1 MIIDTKESLKIPM
14 KSQSK
19 AFIDTSKENLF
30 RQSALMRILLGTFTT
45 TTISIFYALA
55 HARYRKFEL
64 NFVKNWVKGSFTF
77 SLMFY
82 TGNEVLFSITNFY
95 KIYTNFWLNYTVLA
109 YFLSKIHYRFLIR
122 NHMMKWYTAI
132 KYSHK
137 CFLLFL
143 VLNLTIELFIYL
155 TKEIYLFDEKDVFDI
170 LKEKYT
176 DKFSEDPNF
185 DMTYKEI
192 EDNFMKTFHIIN
204 SKEKIKKIKE
214 HISKKN
220 QEKSKN
226 LEAYIDNKSML
237 NFKLNTVNLYEMY
250 KNKEI

>member
-1 MIIDTKESLKIPM
+1 MIIDMKEYSKIPI
-14 KSQSK
+14 KSQAKSFK
-19 AFIDTSKENLF
+19 DTSKENFF
-30 RQSALMRILLGTFTT
+30 RHSALTRILLGTLAT
-45 TTISIFYALA
+45 TTISVFYALA

-64 NFVKNWVKGSFTF
+64 SFVKNWFKGSFTF

-82 TGNEVLFSITNFY
+82 TGNEILFSITNFY
-95 KIYTNFWLNYTVLA
+95 KIYTNFWLNYTAVA

-122 NHMMKWYTAI
+122 NNMMKWYTAI

-143 VLNLTIELFIYL
+143 VVNLTFELIIYL
-155 TKEIYLFDEKDVFDI
+155 TREVYLFDEMDVFDI

-176 DKFSEDPNF
+176 NKFSDDPNF

-192 EDNFMKTFHIIN
+192 EDNFMKSFHVVN
-204 SKEKIKKIKE
+204 SKEKIKKIKQ
-214 HISKKN
+214 HIGKKN
-220 QEKSKN
+220 EEKCKT
-226 LEAYIDNKSML
+226 LEEYFENKSIMK
-237 NFKLNTVNLYEMY
+237 FKLNTVNLYEMY